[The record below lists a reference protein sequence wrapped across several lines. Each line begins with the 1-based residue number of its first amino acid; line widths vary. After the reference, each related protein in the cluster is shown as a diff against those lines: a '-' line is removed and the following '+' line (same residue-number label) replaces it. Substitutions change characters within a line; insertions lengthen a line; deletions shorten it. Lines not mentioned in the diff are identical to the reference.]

1 MGLWYKIT
9 MVRDHI
15 LVVHLGGLGDVCLS
29 ESTFLS
35 LALHFREKLI
45 AVGNR
50 RFLSLF
56 PDYFSS
62 VHSVEGREWL
72 YLFADGLSGPGWRRI
87 VFIGK
92 DRSAS
97 FRQRLAQF
105 SREALLFVDMYPD
118 SPGKHVQEYQLA
130 QLRGL
135 GIGPVKKPTPPKSGD
150 KIIVYP
156 EKGYTKQ
163 KWPYE
168 NFLRLYDG
176 LHSQGASVSL
186 LEPFDT
192 ETPHSGSFRFDDLS
206 HVKSFLNQSDL
217 FVSNDCG
224 MAHLAASSGL
234 STITLFHDTD
244 PTVWHPLGDNRSIRY
259 TPSPSTEEL
268 LALVKDMSSKR

>member
-1 MGLWYKIT
+1 MIESPQ
-9 MVRDHI
+9 DHI

-35 LALHFREKLI
+35 LHRHFGKGLI

-50 RFLSLF
+50 RCLDLF

-72 YLFADGLSGPGWRRI
+72 YLFADGRSGPAWRRI

-97 FRQRLAQF
+97 FRHRLAQF

-118 SPGKHVQEYQLA
+118 SRGKHLQEYQLE
-130 QLRGL
+130 QLRTL
-135 GIGPVKKPTPPKSGD
+135 DIAPMKKPITPNPRG
-150 KIIVYP
+150 KIILYP
-156 EKGYTKQ
+156 EKGYAKQ

-168 NFLRLYDG
+168 KFLEVYDS
-176 LHSQGASVSL
+176 LRSQGASVSL

-192 ETPHSGSFRFDDLS
+192 EAPHPGSFRFDDLAD
-206 HVKSFLNQSDL
+206 VASFLNRSGL

-224 MAHLAASSGL
+224 LAHLAASRAL
-234 STITLFHDTD
+234 STITLFHEAD
-244 PTVWHPLGDNRSIRY
+244 PAVWHPLGDNYSIRC
-259 TPSPSTEEL
+259 TPSSPSTEEI
-268 LALVKDMSSKR
+268 LALVKDMSGER

>member
-1 MGLWYKIT
+1 MIESPQ
-9 MVRDHI
+9 DQI

-35 LALHFREKLI
+35 LGSHFGGKLI

-50 RFLSLF
+50 RFLDLF

-72 YLFADGLSGPGWRRI
+72 YLFADGLSGPTWRRI
-87 VFIGK
+87 VLIGK

-105 SREALLFVDMYPD
+105 SREGLLFVDMYPD
-118 SPGKHVQEYQLA
+118 SPGKHLQEHQLD
-130 QLRGL
+130 QLLTL
-135 GIGPVKKPTPPKSGD
+135 GIEPMKKPITPNPRGN
-150 KIIVYP
+150 IILYP

-168 NFLRLYDG
+168 KFLEVYDS
-176 LHSQGASVSL
+176 LRSQGASVSL

-192 ETPHSGSFRFDDLS
+192 EAPHPGSFRFDDLS
-206 HVKSFLNQSDL
+206 DVASFLHQSGL

-224 MAHLAASSGL
+224 LAHLAASRGL
-234 STITLFHDTD
+234 STITLFHEAD
-244 PTVWHPLGDNRSIRY
+244 PMIWHPLGDNRSIRC

-268 LALVKDMSSKR
+268 LALVKDVNRER